1 MAWDEKPGAK
11 GASTMSEEQALAHF
25 GLTRESV
32 ISKVQNLNALGVR
45 MVSMLGANNE
55 YGLRSG
61 PRMR

>member
-1 MAWDEKPGAK
+1 MAWEETPGAK
-11 GASTMSEEQALAHF
+11 GAPAMSEEQALAHF

-45 MVSMLGANNE
+45 MVAMLGVNNE
-55 YGLRSG
+55 YGLRNG